1 MAPSTAP
8 VSNLPKA
15 SSQPSTEGA
24 EQEDDDYLTMT
35 FADPVSTTKES
46 LTQTTKRKQRLAEL
60 CAHPKSKSQL
70 AADGAAKRDAALS
83 KSTLDPSSKGFRMM
97 AKLGYKA
104 GDALGKANT
113 NNTNGASG
121 RLLEPVAVEM
131 KEGRQGIGAD
141 AEKKRKFREEVEA
154 RVEGEKRVRVDEGEF
169 RERVRLDREERRREG
184 LLSGAQGVAERLA
197 EEEEELDAGGEGDE
211 LGKGDSESRVKK
223 RPRKPLSQINVLW
236 RGAVKRRELAERDK
250 QIRYDVHQSLSRL
263 PKYDDPEE
271 DKDDGIAF
279 GKKDAEETD
288 LALDQEDE
296 ELDDFDKL
304 GSAEKLQMVVQYL
317 RERWYYCFWCKHR
330 YEDSKMEGCPGTTE
344 DDHD

>member
-1 MAPSTAP
+1 MAPSTVP
-8 VSNLPKA
+8 I
-15 SSQPSTEGA
+15 PSTEGA

-60 CAHPKSKSQL
+60 RARPKSKSQL
-70 AADGAAKRDAALS
+70 AAEEAAKREAALS
-83 KSTLDPSSKGFRMM
+83 QSTLDPSSKGFRMM
-97 AKLGYKA
+97 ARLGYKA

-113 NNTNGASG
+113 YDSNGVSG
-121 RLLEPVAVEM
+121 GLLEPVAVEM
-131 KEGRQGIGAD
+131 RERRQGIGAD

-169 RERVRLDREERRREG
+169 RERVRGEREERRREG

-197 EEEEELDAGGEGDE
+197 EEEEELDAVGAGDE
-211 LGKGDSESRVKK
+211 LGKRDSESRGKT

-236 RGAVKRRELAERDK
+236 RGAVKQRELAERNK
-250 QIRYDVHQSLSRL
+250 LLRYDIHQSLSRL
-263 PKYDDPEE
+263 PTYEDLEE
-271 DKDDGIAF
+271 DKEDEIAF
-279 GKKDAEETD
+279 GKKDAEEVD
-288 LALDQEDE
+288 LDLDPDLEDE
-296 ELDDFDKL
+296 ELDDFDKR
-304 GSAEKLQMVVQYL
+304 GSAEKLQKVVQYL
-317 RERWYYCFWCKHR
+317 RERWCYCFWCKFR